1 MTPTEIETTARQR
14 YNAVGDDFFPQE
26 MIMDLIYAAS
36 LQLALEA
43 YPIEKVFS
51 TTSVADQ
58 KEYTYPTQMV
68 GIRRIEYDGVKIDPM
83 DLIDDPK
90 TSTTEPTG
98 KPYGYSIWA
107 DVIRLYPTPSESSK
121 TIKIFG
127 FNEPQRVTTS
137 SVLEIPTEYHL
148 DIVEYILSAFF
159 AKDKDRNMST
169 YHRDLWDRAVGKA
182 KRDRAKRKRTDRFS
196 VVKTG
201 EYGGRGLTTSHY

>member
-1 MTPTEIETTARQR
+1 MTPTEIESAARQR

-26 MIMDLIYAAS
+26 MIMDLIYGAS

-58 KEYTYPTQMV
+58 QEYTYPTQMV
-68 GIRRIEYDGVKIDPM
+68 AIRRIEYDGVKIEPL

-90 TSTTEPTG
+90 SNLNDPKGTPG
-98 KPYGYSIWA
+98 GYSIWA
-107 DVIRLYPTPSESSK
+107 DVIRMYPTPSEDGK

-127 FNEPQRVTTS
+127 YNEPQRVTST

-148 DIVEYILSAFF
+148 DVVDYILSAFF

-169 YHRDLWDRAVGKA
+169 YHRELWGRAVLKA
-182 KRDRAKRKRTDRFS
+182 KRDRMKRKRSDKFT
-196 VVKTG
+196 VVKAGSYTRARTYMG
-201 EYGGRGLTTSHY
+201 DV